1 MFETVAP
8 EAFAK
13 RSQRV
18 FYQTLPVSLTIHA
31 LVIAGVA
38 VTLLNQ
44 LDFPTDSPRQ
54 IRAYALVELPP
65 PPPPPPP
72 PPAAPKPV
80 LQPQQVPQK
89 LIEAAKLLAPTVI
102 PDKIPD
108 VKDTP
113 PPEPV
118 PLPPNAFDSLT
129 KSSVGADVGIAGGIE
144 GGLGTPPP
152 PPPPPDDGRLHV
164 KRGDRVPNKAL
175 RQEYPGYPEEARIR
189 GYEDNV
195 VVRYTIGKDGKI
207 KDITIIDP
215 PYRKM
220 FADQVL
226 HTLRDWKF
234 TPYINESGEPEE
246 VVHEV
251 QFNFQLH

>member
-13 RSQRV
+13 RSHRV
-18 FYQTLPVSLTIHA
+18 FYQTLPVSLTLHA
-31 LVIAGVA
+31 LVVAGIA

-44 LDFPTDSPRQ
+44 LDFPTQSPRQ
-54 IRAYALVELPP
+54 VRAYELVALPP

-72 PPAAPKPV
+72 PAPKPV
-80 LQPQQVPQK
+80 LKPQQVPQK
-89 LIEAAKLLAPTVI
+89 LIDAAKLLAPTVI

-113 PPEPV
+113 PIVPI
-118 PLPPNAFDSLT
+118 PLPPDAFKNLT
-129 KSSVGADVGIAGGIE
+129 PNSVGIDVGITGGIE
-144 GGLGTPPP
+144 GGTGTPPP
-152 PPPPPDDGRLHV
+152 PPPPPPDGRLHI
-164 KRGDRVPNKAL
+164 KRGEQVPNKAL
-175 RQEYPGYPEEARIR
+175 RQEYPNYPEEARIR

-195 VVRYTIGKDGKI
+195 VVRYVIGKDGKV
-207 KDITIIDP
+207 KDITVIDP
-215 PYRKM
+215 PYRQM
-220 FADQVL
+220 FADSVI

-234 TPYINESGEPEE
+234 TPYINADGEPEE